1 MLIPG
6 IILMCLGA
14 LLAWFGRPRE
24 QLLVVAGIIVFV
36 IGVILI
42 VLWALEQGDVETE
55 FLVGAPSL
63 LLLRK
68 KR

>member
-6 IILMCLGA
+6 IILMVLGA
-14 LLAWFGRPRE
+14 LLAYFGRPRE
-24 QLLVVAGIIVFV
+24 QLLVVAGVIVFI

-68 KR
+68 NR